1 MKMEHLSI
9 ALLGGLALAG
19 AATAIYSQA
28 AAQSTHATLGA
39 DTTTTSISG
48 FAGTARTVE
57 LFGDDALK
65 YITWW
70 ERRDHPCLIEI
81 TGRHVRYDWPYGVK
95 SSGDWCGG
103 GGGDVAEVGFTN
115 LQNLNFIS
123 GLRVC
128 TNRDGSRVKGI
139 QVRGRSV
146 STAGHVGESTTVPEP
161 EERANCSVWRRW
173 VNCPEDHVTTGVVV
187 QLEAG
192 NEPRSIV
199 GMALKCR
206 RVLAS

>member
-1 MKMEHLSI
+1 
-9 ALLGGLALAG
+9 
-19 AATAIYSQA
+19 
-28 AAQSTHATLGA
+28 
-39 DTTTTSISG
+39 
-48 FAGTARTVE
+48 
-57 LFGDDALK
+57 
-65 YITWW
+65 
-70 ERRDHPCLIEI
+70 
-81 TGRHVRYDWPYGVK
+81 
-95 SSGDWCGG
+95 
-103 GGGDVAEVGFTN
+103 VGFTN
-115 LQNLNFIS
+115 LENQNFIS

-146 STAGHVGESTTVPEP
+146 STAGYVGESTAVPEP
-161 EERANCSVWRRW
+161 EGRANCSVWRRW
-173 VNCPEDHVTTGVVV
+173 VNCPEDHVATGVVV

>member
-1 MKMEHLSI
+1 MKTEHLSI
-9 ALLGGLALAG
+9 ALLVGLALAG
-19 AATAIYSQA
+19 AATAICSQA
-28 AAQSTHATLGA
+28 TAQPTHVTLGA
-39 DTTTTSISG
+39 GTTTTSTSG
-48 FAGTARTVE
+48 FAGAARTVE
-57 LFGDDALK
+57 LSDQEALK
-65 YITWW
+65 YIRWW

-81 TGRHVRYDWPYGVK
+81 TGRHVRYDFFPGPQY
-95 SSGDWCGG
+95 SGNWCGG
-103 GGGDVAEVGFTN
+103 RSGDLAKVGFTN
-115 LQNLNFIS
+115 VQNQNFIS

-161 EERANCSVWRRW
+161 EDRANCSVWRRW
-173 VNCPEDHVTTGVVV
+173 VNCPEGHVATGVVV

-206 RVLAS
+206 HVLAS

>member
-19 AATAIYSQA
+19 AATAICSQA
-28 AAQSTHATLGA
+28 AAQPTHATLGE

-57 LFGDDALK
+57 LSYDDALK
-65 YITWW
+65 YIRWW

-81 TGRHVRYDWPYGVK
+81 TGRHVRYDNLPGTHL
-95 SSGDWCGG
+95 SGDWCGG
-103 GGGDVAEVGFTN
+103 GGGDLAKVGFTN
-115 LQNLNFIS
+115 VQNQNFVS

-139 QVRGRSV
+139 QV
-146 STAGHVGESTTVPEP
+146 A
-161 EERANCSVWRRW
+161 A
-173 VNCPEDHVTTGVVV
+173 
-187 QLEAG
+187 EA
-192 NEPRSIV
+192 S
-199 GMALKCR
+199 AR
-206 RVLAS
+206 RVTSGNPRPFLSQRIAPIAASGAAG